1 MRIEFNVTLRLEDY
15 QDLVANGQLDLVWT
29 HYACMDWLDNLN
41 YSCETCE
48 IINEDRNTSDLYY
61 SYWIDEHTLDFI
73 LMKWPR
79 ILEPVRDYE
88 QVRIIG

>member
-15 QDLVANGQLDLVWT
+15 QDLLANNQIDLVWT
-29 HYACMDWLDNLN
+29 HYSCMDWLDELN
-41 YSCETCE
+41 YSCEYWE
-48 IINEDRNTSDLYY
+48 AYDAHRELWNLYY
-61 SYWIDEHTLDFI
+61 SYWIDPHTLDFI